1 MCILCVCVLSLL
13 ALTCAKIHWSPTGGS
28 LIFCCLAEG
37 TGKRG
42 GAGGERVTVVAARVG
57 ALAEVPLALAL
68 EAQPIIRLLWWH
80 GDFMPVRGINLR
92 PVGNIY

>member
-1 MCILCVCVLSLL
+1 M
-13 ALTCAKIHWSPTGGS
+13 
-28 LIFCCLAEG
+28 
-37 TGKRG
+37 
-42 GAGGERVTVVAARVG
+42 TVVAARVG
-57 ALAEVPLALAL
+57 ALAEVPLALALAL